1 MQTNRSVEGRFGWWL
16 REHLTIRLVLTPL
29 TASPILIL
37 FYFYWDVLWIA
48 SDYNGRSHS
57 WQLWAA
63 MIAPA
68 VFATAYLRH
77 TTDRLRSARLP
88 LALFLVGTG
97 FLLVTGAA
105 VYNEWQLHVY
115 TREDEGFI
123 GLLRWGATVAALSV
137 PVAVGA
143 TLLHRR
149 LMMTLAGMLLAQ
161 ALFIALT
168 LVFSEELYD
177 FPQPCEDGT
186 EAVGGTSAPAGSA
199 NMPYATLE
207 APDEQGD
214 TDSIQ
219 VTHGTAILCAVRSAP
234 LDHGFIPTGEGL
246 VLALGAA
253 GAIALIVA
261 GVLLR
266 RRVPLYVTLPAAL
279 MFMQAAFFYLDPPTT
294 DFGR

>member
-1 MQTNRSVEGRFGWWL
+1 MQTDRPSAGRFGTWL

-63 MIAPA
+63 TVAPA

-77 TTDRLRSARLP
+77 SKDRLRSVRIA
-88 LALFLVGTG
+88 LAWALVGTV
-97 FLLVTGAA
+97 LLLAAGAA
-105 VYNEWQLHVY
+105 VYNEWQLHVF
-115 TREDEGFI
+115 TREDEGFS
-123 GLLRWGATVAALSV
+123 GLLRRGATLAAFAV

-143 TLLHRR
+143 TFVHRR
-149 LMMTLAGMLLAQ
+149 LLMTLAGILLAQ

-168 LVFSEELYD
+168 LGFSEEPFD

-186 EAVGGTSAPAGSA
+186 EAAGETSSSAGSF
-199 NMPYATLE
+199 NMRYATLE
-207 APDEQGD
+207 ARDEQRD

-219 VTHGTAILCAVRSAP
+219 VTHGVATLCAARSAS
-234 LDHGFIPTGEGL
+234 LDHGFIPTSEPL

-261 GVLLR
+261 GALLR
-266 RRVPLYVTLPAAL
+266 RRVPLYVTVPAAL
-279 MFMQAAFFYLDPPTT
+279 MFMQAAAFYLHPPQT

>member
-1 MQTNRSVEGRFGWWL
+1 MQTDQSGEGRFGRWL
-16 REHLTIRLVLTPL
+16 REHLTIRLALTPL
-29 TASPILIL
+29 TASAILIL
-37 FYFYWDVLWIA
+37 FYLYWDVLWIA

-63 MIAPA
+63 SIAPA
-68 VFATAYLRH
+68 VLATAYLRH
-77 TTDRLRSARLP
+77 SKDRLRSVRIG
-88 LALFLVGTG
+88 LAWALVGTV
-97 FLLVTGAA
+97 LLLAAGAA
-105 VYNEWQLHVY
+105 VYNEWQLHVF

-123 GLLRWGATVAALSV
+123 GLLGWGATLAAFAV

-143 TLLHRR
+143 TFVHRR
-149 LMMTLAGMLLAQ
+149 LMITLAGILLAQ

-168 LVFSEELYD
+168 LGFSEELFD

-186 EAVGGTSAPAGSA
+186 EAVEEASAPAA
-199 NMPYATLE
+199 RIEMPYTAIE
-207 APDEQGD
+207 PNDEQGD
-214 TDSIQ
+214 TDSVR
-219 VTHGTAILCAVRSAP
+219 VTHGVDVLCAVRSAP
-234 LDHGFIPTGEGL
+234 LDHGFIPTDERL

-261 GVLLR
+261 GALLR

-279 MFMQAAFFYLDPPTT
+279 MFMQAAAFYLHPPQT